1 MIYIADYFAI
11 GLVIIMFIFFWDTKT
26 KFRNMPVS
34 GKVFGLILT
43 LTALNA
49 LIDLL
54 CGVQCVQAVLQLNH
68 AAIVQFDVHGVSLLL

>member
-1 MIYIADYFAI
+1 MIYIADYFAR

-54 CGVQCVQAVLQLNH
+54 CG
-68 AAIVQFDVHGVSLLL
+68 LLLTVEGVPE